1 MWVTNETK
9 MGTTTNWKVISYRE
23 NGAEY
28 LAVDTMFSIML

>member
-9 MGTTTNWKVISYRE
+9 MGTTANWEMTSYRG

-28 LAVDTMFSIML
+28 LAVDTMSSIML